1 MYICYNLIK
10 KVEVCVKKK
19 SNHINEQLQLLNK
32 MIPSAISA
40 TFLMVTIHTYLAIG
54 YVENKTLII
63 WTLLNIILLL
73 FRVSLYKKRH
83 VLKHFSGNQDEYI
96 IKTLVSLFFSSL
108 LLGASSWIVFPFV
121 PLIYQLF
128 ILTSLSIM
136 IVGAIGTYAIYPKA
150 YAVYATPLVL
160 IFTPHIIELNEDI
173 FWISVLIFILF
184 GLAIIVT
191 LFRINKALY
200 ETIITNSRNE
210 NLIQKVQQANFKKDA
225 VNEKLKGSQKRL
237 DEAQTLAHLGSW
249 TFDIQTHKIWW
260 SNELYNIIGIDK
272 LDKEMNLEDYLQ
284 YIEED
289 DRKSVIQKMSNSVE
303 SGDGFSMTC
312 HMIDAKDKHRVTSN
326 KVSVLKNNS
335 DEVVGLSGIV
345 QDITQLYHAQQETQ
359 KLAHYDALTE
369 LPNRLLFK
377 DRLSH
382 ALLSAERLEKKVT
395 IMFLDLDNFKIVNDT
410 LGHGIGDK
418 LLIEVASRLKKIV
431 RKSDT
436 IARIGGDEFVYI
448 LDGIHNSYEIEDI
461 SKKIIKSISEL
472 FLIETNE
479 IFIGTSIGIAIY
491 PDDALDKESLLQ
503 YADTAMYRAKNA
515 GKNSFCFFT
524 SSMNDEMQKRSQIDQ
539 QLRHSI
545 DNNELRVVYQPQ
557 YCLDDGS
564 YNGAEA
570 LLRWDSNILGSITP
584 SEFIPI
590 AEENGMM
597 KLIGAWLIEEVCL
610 QIKKY
615 HDKNLDVKYIS
626 INISGLQLIQEYL
639 PNLLDSMVKKHNIS
653 ACNIELELTEA
664 VLLKDVTK
672 NLNILNEIKALGFR
686 IALDDFGTGYSSL
699 GYLKQFPI
707 DKLKIDRSFVQDIH
721 SSGED
726 RAIID
731 AVIALAKAMQLD
743 VTAEGVESS
752 SQAKYLKDNGC
763 DYVQGFLYSKPINE
777 SALQTIIAK

>member
-1 MYICYNLIK
+1 
-10 KVEVCVKKK
+10 
-19 SNHINEQLQLLNK
+19 
-32 MIPSAISA
+32 
-40 TFLMVTIHTYLAIG
+40 
-54 YVENKTLII
+54 
-63 WTLLNIILLL
+63 
-73 FRVSLYKKRH
+73 
-83 VLKHFSGNQDEYI
+83 
-96 IKTLVSLFFSSL
+96 
-108 LLGASSWIVFPFV
+108 
-121 PLIYQLF
+121 
-128 ILTSLSIM
+128 
-136 IVGAIGTYAIYPKA
+136 
-150 YAVYATPLVL
+150 
-160 IFTPHIIELNEDI
+160 
-173 FWISVLIFILF
+173 
-184 GLAIIVT
+184 
-191 LFRINKALY
+191 
-200 ETIITNSRNE
+200 
-210 NLIQKVQQANFKKDA
+210 
-225 VNEKLKGSQKRL
+225 
-237 DEAQTLAHLGSW
+237 
-249 TFDIQTHKIWW
+249 
-260 SNELYNIIGIDK
+260 
-272 LDKEMNLEDYLQ
+272 
-284 YIEED
+284 
-289 DRKSVIQKMSNSVE
+289 
-303 SGDGFSMTC
+303 
-312 HMIDAKDKHRVTSN
+312 
-326 KVSVLKNNS
+326 
-335 DEVVGLSGIV
+335 
-345 QDITQLYHAQQETQ
+345 
-359 KLAHYDALTE
+359 
-369 LPNRLLFK
+369 
-377 DRLSH
+377 
-382 ALLSAERLEKKVT
+382 
-395 IMFLDLDNFKIVNDT
+395 MFLDLDNFKIVNDT